1 MYTVT
6 EWIKKIIFLELF
18 SKVFVMKNKTIFTFN
33 MHVLNN
39 STLTPHTGKFQGEL
53 LTLVEAFSFPLQI
66 LNYNL
71 QRIQ

>member
-1 MYTVT
+1 
-6 EWIKKIIFLELF
+6 
-18 SKVFVMKNKTIFTFN
+18 MKNKTIFTFN

-71 QRIQ
+71 QRIQWNALCTEFVTMFLDKRLQS